1 MVDEIQ
7 RLMNENALLTAKDKL
22 LMTINDGLREKQARD
37 ADEILGLR
45 AEIALLVPRDAER
58 IHKLK
63 SELDVVW
70 LFNETSNNLLDITKQ
85 NLKQTEKKNK
95 DLEKGNKY
103 LQEMHEKLKK
113 MNKKLEED
121 LKHYTDMENS
131 KKKVIELHLQ
141 RIEQAEKAKN
151 KDHDELQEI
160 EDLKGLEKLSMLDP
174 AVR

>member
-1 MVDEIQ
+1 MAEEAQ
-7 RLMNENALLTAKDKL
+7 RMMNENALLIAKDRL

-37 ADEILGLR
+37 AEEILDLK
-45 AEIALLVPRDAER
+45 AQIALVQPRDADR
-58 IHKLK
+58 IHNLK

-85 NLKQTEKKNK
+85 KLNQTEKKNK
-95 DLEKGNKY
+95 DLEKSNKY
-103 LQEMHEKLKK
+103 LQEKNEKLNK
-113 MNKKLEED
+113 MNKKLEKD